1 MAAPLPQRA
10 DVVIVGGGIV
20 GCSIA
25 YHLTKIGI
33 SNVVVLE
40 RKQLTSGTTWH
51 AAGLVG
57 QLRATRNLTELA
69 KYTADLFEGLEKET
83 GQATGFKQNGSI
95 SLALTDGRLE
105 ELLRGASMAKN
116 FGLAIDV
123 LSLGALKERL
133 PHYNFE
139 NVKGGVFLP
148 KDGQVNPID
157 VTQALA
163 TGARSRG
170 AKVIENTKVSRII
183 VEGSKVK
190 GVETPG
196 GTIWADKVVIAGGM
210 WSRDLGRSIGVNIPL
225 HACEH
230 FYIVSEPIA
239 ELPRNMPVVRVADE
253 CTYYKEDAGK
263 LMVGA
268 FEPKAKPW
276 PAKGTIGIDE
286 EHAFVTLP
294 EDMDHFEP
302 ILSNA
307 INRVPLLETAGIQLF
322 FNGPESF
329 TPDNRYYLGEAPE
342 VRDLYVAT
350 GFNSIGIQSS
360 GGAGLVLSQWIKNG
374 HPPMDVSGIDIRR
387 IHPFQSVK
395 SYVRDRVSETLGLLY
410 AMHWPYR
417 QAETARGVRRSPIHQ
432 FSDKLGAVYGEVNG
446 WERPNWYAR
455 DGVKRDYEYSY
466 GRQNWF
472 PCAQYEADRLKND
485 VVFFDQASFAK
496 FKVEGADA
504 LKVLNRVCCNT
515 VDVAAGR
522 VVYTQWLN
530 DRGGIEAD
538 LTVTRLAEQEF
549 LVVTGAVPQLRDMAW
564 LKRQSEG
571 SNCVAVDITSGLPM
585 IAIMGPKSRA
595 LLEKISGADL
605 SNAAFPF
612 GTSQEIEVGYAR
624 VRATR
629 ITYVGELG
637 WELYVPAE
645 FAAHVMET
653 LLAAGPEFNLTP
665 AGMHGMNNARMEKGY
680 RHWGHDIADED
691 TPLEAGLG
699 FTVAWDKPGGFIG
712 REALLKQ
719 REVKVLPKR
728 MVALALKDAGESAP
742 MMYHEE
748 PVYRNGVIVGSTTS
762 GAWGHR
768 VGKSL
773 ALAYVKNDGGVTA
786 DWLTSG
792 SWEVELAEALSPD
805 VHSSP
810 SMTRRANASRRDASP
825 LKNES
830 GPSMTGPLSL
840 CLEIRARSRW
850 PPCCLQPQ

>member
-1 MAAPLPQRA
+1 MSKSLPARA
-10 DVVIVGGGIV
+10 DVVVIGGGIV
-20 GCSIA
+20 GCSVA
-25 YHLTKIGI
+25 YHLTKEGI
-33 SNVVVLE
+33 TDVVVLE

-69 KYTADLFEGLEKET
+69 KYTTTLFEGLEKET

-95 SLALTDGRLE
+95 SIALTEGRLE
-105 ELLRGASMAKN
+105 ELMRGASMAKN
-116 FGLAIDV
+116 FGLDV
-123 LSLGALKERL
+123 QVISAGEIRERL
-133 PHYNFE
+133 PHYNME

-163 TGARSRG
+163 AGARARG
-170 AKVIENTKVSRII
+170 GKVFENVKVTKIL
-183 VEGSKVK
+183 VK
-190 GVETPG
+190 DGKAYGVETAD
-196 GTIWADKVVIAGGM
+196 GTILADKVVVASGM
-210 WSRDLGRSIGVNIPL
+210 WSRELGRAIGVNIPL

-239 ELPRNMPVVRVADE
+239 ALPRNMPVVRVPDE

-276 PAKGTIGIDE
+276 GGGGIDE

-302 ILSNA
+302 ILTSA

-329 TPDNRYYLGEAPE
+329 TPDVRYYLGEAPE
-342 VRDLYVAT
+342 VKNVYVAT

-360 GGAGLVLSQWIKNG
+360 GGAGLVLAKWIKNG

-387 IHPFQSVK
+387 IHPFQSAK
-395 SYVRDRVSETLGLLY
+395 SYLRERVSESLGLLY

-417 QAETARGVRRSPIHQ
+417 QAETARGVRRSPLYAHT
-432 FSDKLGAVYGEVNG
+432 KELGAVFGEVNG

-455 DGVKRDYEYSY
+455 GGVKPEYEYSY
-466 GRQNWF
+466 GRQNWW
-472 PCAQYEADRLKND
+472 PCADHEARQLMSNCA
-485 VVFFDQASFAK
+485 FFDQSSFAK
-496 FKVEGADA
+496 YSVEGRDA
-504 LKVLNRVCCNT
+504 ARVLNRISAAN
-515 VDVAAGR
+515 VDVAPGR

-530 DRGGIEAD
+530 ERGGIEAD
-538 LTVTRLAEQEF
+538 LTVTRLAEDRF
-549 LVVTGAVPQLRDMAW
+549 LVVTGAAPQTRDMAW
-564 LKRQSEG
+564 LRRHTPEDAH
-571 SNCVAVDITSGLPM
+571 CVATDITSGLPM
-585 IAIMGPKSRA
+585 IAVMGPKSRA
-595 LLEKISGADL
+595 LLEKLSGADL

-612 GTSQEIEVGYAR
+612 GTSKEIEIGFAR
-624 VRATR
+624 VRASR

-645 FAAHVMET
+645 FTAHVFET
-653 LLAAGPEFNLTP
+653 LWEAGQAFGLTP
-665 AGMHGMNNARMEKGY
+665 AGMHTMNNCRTEKAY

-699 FTVAWDKPGGFIG
+699 FAVAWDKPGGFIG
-712 REALLKQ
+712 REALLRQKALP
-719 REVKVLPKR
+719 VLPKR
-728 MVALALKDAGESAP
+728 FVCLALEDNSASAP
-742 MMYHEE
+742 MIYHEE
-748 PVYRNGVIVGSTTS
+748 PIYRNGVVVGSTTS

-768 VGKSL
+768 VNLSL
-773 ALAYVKNDGGVTA
+773 GLGYVHNKDGVTR
-786 DWLTSG
+786 DWLDSG
-792 SWEVELAEALSPD
+792 SWEVELAWKRYPAKVQFQAFYDPKGERIKA
-805 VHSSP
+805 
-810 SMTRRANASRRDASP
+810 
-825 LKNES
+825 
-830 GPSMTGPLSL
+830 
-840 CLEIRARSRW
+840 
-850 PPCCLQPQ
+850 

>member
-1 MAAPLPQRA
+1 MAKAAFPARA
-10 DVVIVGGGIV
+10 DVVIIGGGIV

-33 SNVVVLE
+33 RNVVVLE

-69 KYTADLFEGLEKET
+69 KYTATLFEGLEKET

-95 SLALTDGRLE
+95 SLALTDGRME

-116 FGLAIDV
+116 FGLEVDV
-123 LSLGALKERL
+123 IGLDEIKRRI
-133 PHYNFE
+133 PHYNLE
-139 NVKGGVFLP
+139 SVKGGVFLP

-163 TGARSRG
+163 AGARSRG
-170 AKVIENTKVSRII
+170 GKVFENTKVTRILTAKGKA
-183 VEGSKVK
+183 V
-190 GVETPG
+190 GVETTS
-196 GTIWADKVVIAGGM
+196 GTIKADKVVVATGM
-210 WSRDLGRSIGVNIPL
+210 WSRELGKSIGVSIPL

-230 FYIVSEPIA
+230 FYIVSEPIDA
-239 ELPRNMPVVRVADE
+239 LPRNMPVVRVADE
-253 CTYYKEDAGK
+253 CAYYKEDAGK

-276 PAKGTIGIDE
+276 PAKGGGGGIDD

-302 ILSNA
+302 ILANA

-329 TPDNRYYLGEAPE
+329 TPDVRYYLGEAPE
-342 VRDLYVAT
+342 VKNLFMAT

-374 HPPMDVSGIDIRR
+374 HPPMDVNGMDIRR
-387 IHPFQSVK
+387 IHPFQSN
-395 SYVRDRVSETLGLLY
+395 SNYIRERVSESLGLLY

-417 QAETARGVRRSPIHQ
+417 QAETSRGVRRSPFYSQ
-432 FSDKLGAVYGEVNG
+432 TKSLGAVFGEVNG
-446 WERPNWYAR
+446 YERPNWYAR
-455 DGVKRDYEYSY
+455 DGVKAEYEYSY

-472 PCAQYEADRLKND
+472 PCAQFEADKLKID
-485 VVFFDQASFAK
+485 VVFFDQSSFCK
-496 FKVEGADA
+496 FLVEGKDA
-504 LKVLNRVCCNT
+504 LKHLNRICANDI
-515 VDVAAGR
+515 DVPEGK

-530 DRGGIEAD
+530 ERGGIEAD
-538 LTVTRLAEQEF
+538 LTVTRLGERKF
-549 LVVTGAVPQLRDMAW
+549 MVVSGSATQTRDLAW
-564 LKRQSEG
+564 LRRNIPAEAS
-571 SNCVAVDITSGLPM
+571 CAVTDISSGLPM
-585 IAIMGPKSRA
+585 LSLMGPKSRA
-595 LLEKISGADL
+595 LLQKLSGEDL
-605 SNAAFPF
+605 SNGAFPF
-612 GTSQEIEVGYAR
+612 ATSREIEIGSAI

-629 ITYVGELG
+629 LTYVGELG
-637 WELYVPAE
+637 WELYMPAE
-645 FAAHVMET
+645 FGEHVLET
-653 LLAAGPEFNLTP
+653 ILKAGEEFGLAP
-665 AGMHGMNNARMEKGY
+665 AGMHSMNNARMEKGY

-699 FTVAWDKPGGFIG
+699 FGVAWDKKGGFIG
-712 REALLKQ
+712 QKVLAKQ
-719 REVKVLPKR
+719 RKLKLLPKR
-728 MVALALKDAGESAP
+728 MVAIALKDTSDAAP

-768 VGKSL
+768 IGRSL
-773 ALAYVKNDGGVTA
+773 ALGYVKNPDGVTKEWLDGGT
-786 DWLTSG
+786 
-792 SWEVELAEALSPD
+792 WEVELAWKRHAAD
-805 VHSSP
+805 VQFQP
-810 SMTRRANASRRDASP
+810 FYDPKGDR
-825 LKNES
+825 
-830 GPSMTGPLSL
+830 
-840 CLEIRARSRW
+840 IRV
-850 PPCCLQPQ
+850 

>member
-1 MAAPLPQRA
+1 MTQPMLPARA
-10 DVVIVGGGIV
+10 DVVIIGGGIV

-33 SNVVVLE
+33 TNVVLLE

-57 QLRATRNLTELA
+57 QLRASRNLTELA
-69 KYTADLFEGLEKET
+69 KYTTSLFEGLEKET

-95 SLALTDGRLE
+95 SLALNDGRLE

-116 FGLAIDV
+116 FGLDV
-123 LSLGALKERL
+123 NVISLDEIKERI
-133 PHYNFE
+133 PHYNLDG
-139 NVKGGVFLP
+139 VKGGVFLP
-148 KDGQVNPID
+148 KDGQLNPID

-163 TGARSRG
+163 AGARSRG
-170 AKVIENTKVSRII
+170 AKIHENTKVTRILT
-183 VEGSKVK
+183 ENGKAT
-190 GVETPG
+190 GVETAS
-196 GTIWADKVVIAGGM
+196 GTVMADKVVVASGM

-239 ELPRNMPVVRVADE
+239 DLPRNMPVVRVPDE

-268 FEPKAKPW
+268 FEPKAKAW
-276 PAKGTIGIDE
+276 GGGGIDD

-302 ILSNA
+302 ILAAA

-329 TPDNRYYLGEAPE
+329 TPDVRYYLGEAPE
-342 VRDLYVAT
+342 VKDLFVAT

-374 HPPMDVSGIDIRR
+374 HPPMDVNGMDIRR

-395 SYVRDRVSETLGLLY
+395 KYVAARVTESLGLLY

-432 FSDKLGAVYGEVNG
+432 YTDKLGAVFGEVNG

-455 DGVKRDYEYSY
+455 DGVKREYEYSY

-472 PCAQYEADRLKND
+472 PCAQYEADKLQND
-485 VVFFDQASFAK
+485 VVFFDQSSFAK
-496 FKVEGADA
+496 YKVEGRDA
-504 LKVLNRVCCNT
+504 LKVLNRVSANNI
-515 VDVAAGR
+515 DVEPGR
-522 VVYTQWLN
+522 IVYTQWLN
-530 DRGGIEAD
+530 ERGGIEAD
-538 LTVTRLAEQEF
+538 LTVTRLGEQEF
-549 LVVTGAVPQLRDMAW
+549 MVVTGSVPQVRDMAW
-564 LKRQSEG
+564 LKRHIG
-571 SNCVAVDITSGLPM
+571 DANCVAVDVTSGLPM
-585 IAIMGPKSRA
+585 ITIMGPKSRA
-595 LLEKISGADL
+595 LLHKLSGADL

-612 GTSQEIEVGYAR
+612 GTSQEIEIGCAR
-624 VRATR
+624 VRASR

-653 LLAAGPEFNLTP
+653 LLEAGPEFGLAP
-665 AGMHGMNNARMEKGY
+665 AGMHGMNNGRMEKGY

-691 TPLEAGLG
+691 TPIEAGLG
-699 FTVAWDKPGGFIG
+699 FAIAWDKPGGFIG
-712 REALLKQ
+712 RDALLRQKA
-719 REVKVLPKR
+719 VKVQPKR
-728 MVALALKDAGESAP
+728 MVALALEDDSAAAP
-742 MMYHEE
+742 MIYHEE
-748 PVYRNGVIVGSTTS
+748 PIYRNGVNVGSTTS
-762 GAWGHR
+762 GAFGHR

-773 ALAYVKNDGGVTA
+773 GLGYVKHADGVTA
-786 DWLTSG
+786 DWLASG
-792 SWEVELAEALSPD
+792 TWEIELAWKKCAAKVQFQCFYDPKGE
-805 VHSSP
+805 
-810 SMTRRANASRRDASP
+810 
-825 LKNES
+825 K
-830 GPSMTGPLSL
+830 
-840 CLEIRARSRW
+840 IK
-850 PPCCLQPQ
+850 Q